1 MRTLMFIVLVL
12 ALWAGLKHFG
22 IGPGPSK
29 ADLAAGKLHS
39 EGFLEARVRFSAN
52 GKTIDMVVVEEKPPL
67 ADCQDSA
74 RQQSLTAAC
83 PAGLKCEVVQFGCT
97 STVDARYVKLLARQP
112 THLAYTHAAIKD
124 AGPPR
129 SMASVVWGLTV
140 EESTAFCQRMVATS
154 ELAKKEGL
162 TLSCVAARS

>member
-1 MRTLMFIVLVL
+1 MKFVVFIVLVL

-22 IGPGPSK
+22 VAPGSNK
-29 ADLAAGKLHS
+29 ADIAAGKYHS
-39 EGFLEARVRFSAN
+39 DGYLEARVRFSAN

-67 ADCQDSA
+67 TDCQDSA
-74 RQQSLTAAC
+74 RRQSLTAAC

-97 STVDARYVKLLARQP
+97 SKVDARYTKLLTRQP

-129 SMASVVWGLTV
+129 SMVSVVWGLTV
-140 EESTAFCQRMVATS
+140 PESLAFCQQMVS
-154 ELAKKEGL
+154 SSGLGKKEGI
-162 TLSCVAARS
+162 TLSCVEARG